1 MQKTVAEFNISDGR
15 IFTGI
20 TIYFSFLLVKLYDTA
35 EATAED
41 EYSLPRYGVCSS
53 VVLVCKHVEHQRS

>member
-1 MQKTVAEFNISDGR
+1 MQKNVAEFNISEGR

-20 TIYFSFLLVKLYDTA
+20 TNYFSFLLVKLYDTV

-41 EYSLPRYGVCSS
+41 EYSLPRYS
-53 VVLVCKHVEHQRS
+53 V